1 MADVTYTELA
11 KCRAAKNRN
20 VVISGCS
27 KGGYTIAQQLRVIE
41 DDKIISVFMKGAI
54 VFENLEALKGLRDAL
69 NDAIDY
75 ESADEAEDWDE
86 E

>member
-1 MADVTYTELA
+1 
-11 KCRAAKNRN
+11 
-20 VVISGCS
+20 
-27 KGGYTIAQQLRVIE
+27 
-41 DDKIISVFMKGAI
+41 MKGAI